1 MQVTDVPEEYHPL
14 LRRYAAD
21 TLFKRTFFS
30 LPVSF
35 GMIEIDKL
43 VAAQRT
49 VNLDYV
55 ARLRKQF
62 PSKPTLAELLE
73 ICVAPT
79 RPMDPVQHL
88 EIGPNVHVF
97 SSPNSDIRFLGSFL
111 KEITPEDVEA
121 AALGGLPVAAVI
133 SFVGYGSAPINVFK
147 AGRRIVLNNGFHR
160 VFALR
165 QAGVTHIPV
174 VIQTSN
180 NPTLDFPPTVAGLPK
195 EYLLAVTRPV
205 LMKDFFEPDFAIT
218 LRIRDR
224 IKTVT
229 LAMNVNQHEV
239 PA

>member
-1 MQVTDVPEEYHPL
+1 VAGDDLVDKLMV
-14 LRRYAAD
+14 RRYAAD
-21 TLFKRTFFS
+21 TLFRRSFVG
-30 LPVSF
+30 LPISF
-35 GMIEIDKL
+35 GIVEIDKL

-62 PSKPTLAELLE
+62 PEKPSLAELLE

-79 RPMDPVQHL
+79 RPMDSVQHL
-88 EIGPNVHVF
+88 EVAPNVHVF
-97 SSPNSDIRFLGSFL
+97 SSPNLDIRFLGSFL
-111 KEITPEDVEA
+111 KEITAEDVDA
-121 AALGGLPVAAVI
+121 AALGGIPVAAVI
-133 SFVGYGSAPINVFK
+133 SFVGYGSAAINVFK
-147 AGRRIVLNNGFHR
+147 AGGRIVLNNGFHR

-195 EYLLAVTRPV
+195 EYLLAVPRPV
-205 LMKDFFEPDFAIT
+205 LMKDFFEPDIAIT

-229 LAMNVNQHEV
+229 LG
-239 PA
+239 